1 METVLIWFAV
11 AGLQILEVIA
21 GVAVPLLLGLLVGG
35 IARQHRKRDK
45 RTKTSYHPRNTT
57 GEK

>member
-11 AGLQILEVIA
+11 AGLRILEAIA
-21 GVAVPLLLGLLVGG
+21 GVAVPLLLGMLVGG
-35 IARQHRKRDK
+35 IARQHRKRAK